1 VPGTYTESSNPHGDE
16 RIDVVSEPKVVPIDE
31 APERIA
37 AMVEAASQGDEPWF
51 IATRSGVRAALLGID
66 AYTSLIERLE
76 DLEDSL
82 SILEARLTNEPTR
95 TLNEFMQERLT
106 VRVADVPG

>member
-1 VPGTYTESSNPHGDE
+1 
-16 RIDVVSEPKVVPIDE
+16 VSESKIVPINE

-37 AMVEAASQGDEPWF
+37 AMVEAASQNDEPWF
-51 IATRSGVRAALLGID
+51 IAAPSGVRAALLGID
-66 AYTSLIERLE
+66 AYTALVERLE

-82 SILEARLTNEPTR
+82 SILEARLANEPTR
-95 TLNEFMQERLT
+95 PLNEFMQERQT

>member
-1 VPGTYTESSNPHGDE
+1 
-16 RIDVVSEPKVVPIDE
+16 VSEPKVVPINE

-37 AMVEAASQGDEPWF
+37 AMVEAASQSDEPWF

-66 AYTSLIERLE
+66 AYTALVERLE

-82 SILEARLTNEPTR
+82 SILESRLAHEPTR
-95 TLNEFMQERLT
+95 TLDEFMHERQA